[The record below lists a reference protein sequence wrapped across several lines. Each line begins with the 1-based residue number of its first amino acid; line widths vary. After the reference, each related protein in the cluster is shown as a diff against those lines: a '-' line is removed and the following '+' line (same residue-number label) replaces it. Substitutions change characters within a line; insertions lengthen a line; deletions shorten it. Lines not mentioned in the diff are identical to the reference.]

1 MGKALF
7 NGNIGSGYY
16 FTLDD
21 FIYVPATIL
30 LRKLCQ
36 LLWCHVLWVS
46 AHIQTLDGLL
56 ENIFNIQKSVHET
69 PSIIG
74 TTLDSL
80 YIGGITGWTYYT
92 ITENCVS
99 ARRLEPSETS
109 YAGGIVG
116 VCLFKYVHQLL
127 LLHKPHACKRRLLWQ
142 WFQPYH
148 D

>member
-1 MGKALF
+1 MGKVSFTGNTSNLLF
-7 NGNIGSGYY
+7 LGGIIERLYLCSSYNFIVKNCANNGDVICFG
-16 FTLDD
+16 
-21 FIYVPATIL
+21 V
-30 LRKLCQ
+30 C
-36 LLWCHVLWVS
+36 

-92 ITENCVS
+92 TTENCVGS
-99 ARRLEPSETS
+99 GRLESSETS
-109 YAGGIVG
+109 YIGRIVG

-127 LLHKPHACKRRLLWQ
+127 LLHKQHACKRRLLWQ
-142 WFQPYH
+142 
-148 D
+148 